1 MDNIDNIKES
11 RKVRVKRALFF
22 IGGTI
27 SLVLGMSGLFLP
39 LLPTTPF
46 ILLSAACFLRS
57 SRKMYDYVTHHKI
70 FGRYIRNYE
79 KGVMEKKDKYRTL
92 AILWIGIIFSAFVID
107 KIMVKVILLAIAVGV
122 TIHLNSLKAV

>member
-1 MDNIDNIKES
+1 MQRRTI
-11 RKVRVKRALFF
+11 FF

-27 SLVLGMSGLFLP
+27 SLVLGMIGLFLP

-57 SRKMYDYVTHHKI
+57 SRKMYDYVTYHKI

>member
-1 MDNIDNIKES
+1 
-11 RKVRVKRALFF
+11 
-22 IGGTI
+22 
-27 SLVLGMSGLFLP
+27 
-39 LLPTTPF
+39 
-46 ILLSAACFLRS
+46 
-57 SRKMYDYVTHHKI
+57 MYDYVTHHKI